1 MDYLHRMGIAHGDLR
16 GNNILLSEDD
26 EALVTDVFLYAYFGD
41 SDLRKDSPER
51 WMSPEFLDTFKPTY
65 ASDSFSFGH
74 VCIEI
79 FTGEIPF
86 PELSVGQA
94 VGKMAEG
101 IFPIKPDTMPDR
113 VWSLVR
119 EFWEYVPERRP
130 TMQRIL
136 RELSGN

>member
-1 MDYLHRMGIAHGDLR
+1 MVITFA
-16 GNNILLSEDD
+16 
-26 EALVTDVFLYAYFGD
+26 DVFY
-41 SDLRKDSPER
+41 
-51 WMSPEFLDTFKPTY
+51 
-65 ASDSFSFGH
+65 
-74 VCIEI
+74 IQI

-119 EFWEYVPERRP
+119 ECWDYVPERRP